1 MINLSAQKRDAK
13 TDVQEIRQK
22 GFIPAIV
29 YGPGISNAMI
39 QVSAKE
45 FESVLK
51 EAGETSLINIDVA
64 GEKYTVLVKDLALDP
79 VSEAVTHIDL
89 YAPNLKVETTANVP
103 LVFVGE
109 AAAIKDLKGTLV
121 KNIHEL
127 EVKCLPQD
135 IPHEISVDISKLATF
150 EDYFYVKDLNVG
162 SKVQIL
168 KSPEEIIAFV
178 AKPADVEKELEV
190 PIEGDVEKVE
200 KIEKEKKEEMPVD
213 APAAE

>member
-39 QVSAKE
+39 QVSAKK

-79 VSEAVTHIDL
+79 VSEVVTHIDL